1 MNMSPE
7 TTVKTAICIGK
18 LLSASSVIE
27 KVSAK
32 HSSHIMVTW
41 SKLQKWVEP
50 HRLPRLSNS
59 FI

>member
-32 HSSHIMVTW
+32 HSSHLNGHLKQTPKV
-41 SKLQKWVEP
+41 SEAP
-50 HRLPRLSNS
+50 
-59 FI
+59 